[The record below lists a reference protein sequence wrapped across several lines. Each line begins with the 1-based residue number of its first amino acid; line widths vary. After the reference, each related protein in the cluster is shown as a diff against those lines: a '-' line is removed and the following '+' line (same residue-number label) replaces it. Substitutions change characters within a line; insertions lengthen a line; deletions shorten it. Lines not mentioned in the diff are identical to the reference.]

1 MKIIQNINM
10 HNDSTNMISNVKNE
24 RLLDSINFYTLD
36 LLYLT

>member
-10 HNDSTNMISNVKNE
+10 HNDSINMISNVKNE